1 MEEDHINIR
10 RRFSQMN
17 LGLTNSAKLLH
28 PCSLCHVLTLHNTR
42 QISVSVQGKLI
53 EMMLKGHNIHN
64 SLIVRYLD
72 IESEYRKFSQFKIAD
87 ELTVSKGFDNF
98 LIIFPCH
105 LIFLSVSYEYS

>member
-1 MEEDHINIR
+1 MIKAMEEDHINIR

-53 EMMLKGHNIHN
+53 EMMLKGHSIHN
-64 SLIVRYLD
+64 SLIVR
-72 IESEYRKFSQFKIAD
+72 FSQFKIAD